1 MRFFVIFVSTVTD
14 NMNFHVDHFR
24 DVSSSRFPL
33 VVRYR
38 VSHGSDPRKHSES
51 CKSVC
56 SNLCRLSPSPFCA
69 SSPQLISKRQGF
81 ERRRNLSFSNSKE
94 LSPFLDWSS
103 A

>member
-1 MRFFVIFVSTVTD
+1 MTMMTD

-38 VSHGSDPRKHSES
+38 VSHGSDPKKHSES

-56 SNLCRLSPSPFCA
+56 SNLCGLSPSTFCA
-69 SSPQLISKRQGF
+69 SSLQLMSKRQGF
-81 ERRRNLSFSNSKE
+81 ERRRNLSFSNNYNE
-94 LSPFLDWSS
+94 LSPFLNWSS